1 MARKTPSRMELRR
14 MTEAA
19 EAQETSDSEG
29 APKKKAAKKKAA
41 KRVSRAKEKVPE
53 RRRLVWG
60 VFSGTMKEEARFPYA
75 ERDAALEKAEKLSAR
90 GKKRYFVQPVKEV
103 ITEPLPTPEGEEGA
117 TPKTAAAK
125 KKTAKKKAVAKKV
138 AKKKV
143 PKKKVAKKKAA
154 KKK

>member
-14 MTEAA
+14 MAKAA

-75 ERDAALEKAEKLSAR
+75 ERDAAVQKAEKLSAR
-90 GKKRYFVQPVKEV
+90 GKKRYFVQPIKEV
-103 ITEPLPTPEGEEGA
+103 ITEPLPIPEGEEDA
-117 TPKTAAAK
+117 PAKTAAAK
-125 KKTAKKKAVAKKV
+125 KKTAKKKAVAKK
-138 AKKKV
+138 
-143 PKKKVAKKKAA
+143 KVAKKKAA